1 MPRASVAKALTV
13 ALEDSATSLA
23 ECRRV
28 GVDAVHIPT
37 WERHLQLG
45 GEALLR
51 RIYTPKEIEFSA
63 GRPDRLATRLAGKES
78 VLKVLGTGIRG
89 IGLIDVEVRSL
100 PSGRPTVIVHG
111 PARQATTD
119 AGLSH
124 VEISL
129 CHEGEYALAVAI
141 GVGKDGCDE

>member
-1 MPRASVAKALTV
+1 MPRTPVAKALTV
-13 ALEDSATSLA
+13 GLHESVSSLA
-23 ECRRV
+23 ACGRV

-37 WERHLQLG
+37 WERHLRLG

-51 RIYTPKEIEFSA
+51 RTYTPEEIEFCA
-63 GRPDRLATRLAGKES
+63 GRTERLATRLAGKES

-89 IGLIDVEVRSL
+89 IGLVDVEIRSM

-111 PARQATTD
+111 PAQRAATD
-119 AGLSH
+119 AGLSR

-129 CHEGEYALAVAI
+129 CHEDQYALAVAI
-141 GVGKDGCDE
+141 GVAEGRLR

>member
-1 MPRASVAKALTV
+1 MRRSSGAEALSVALHESV
-13 ALEDSATSLA
+13 DSLA
-23 ECRRV
+23 SCERV

-51 RIYTPKEIEFSA
+51 RTYTPDEIEFCA
-63 GRPDRLATRLAGKES
+63 GRVDRLATRLAGKEA

-89 IGLIDVEVRSL
+89 IGLHDVEIRSMS
-100 PSGRPTVIVHG
+100 SGRPTVTVHG
-111 PARQATTD
+111 PAQQAVKD
-119 AGLSH
+119 AGLSR

-129 CHEGEYALAVAI
+129 CHEEEYALAVAV
-141 GVGKDGCDE
+141 GVAGGRRDE